1 MANFS
6 KRLSNWTI
14 IGFTVLYIA
23 IMAIVAYCSTMLIDQ
38 EAERS
43 ARASLDAVKA
53 DIEGTLKLMEECT
66 NDVAVAISQGHFD
79 DNTLKKYCTMVVEDN
94 PDIALN
100 NITIVPESGQMKD
113 YYAFYASKSA
123 GEKPELGTLDFINTD
138 YTAKEWFSIPTQ
150 KKQDVWTEPYI
161 CVAVN
166 ELVSSYSAPVLDSNG
181 RLIAISTSDVRLEW
195 IDKVL
200 TKYRPYEHSFT
211 TLVSRKGWHIG
222 QEKLPEGYE
231 PITSDEVGVREVTV
245 NGEKCYEAYSP
256 LYNGW
261 TVCVTSY
268 KSEMFASVKSM
279 INILLIAGLLG
290 LLLIYRINYRII
302 KVAAKPLA
310 DFSEATKEIASGKFN
325 VTLPKIKHHDE
336 IGKLRDSFEY
346 MQGSLKQY
354 IADLKETTES
364 KAAMESELNI
374 AASIQQGMLPKL
386 YPAFPNVNE
395 IDIFGFLKPAKEVG
409 GDLFDYFIH
418 NEKLFFCIG
427 DVSGK
432 GVPASLFMAVLRSL
446 FRNVT
451 LNCDSPSLIAKALNT
466 SLSESN
472 DQNMFCTMFIGVLDI
487 NTGKLHYTNAGHNA
501 PVIRRVQG
509 ETVSVNYINPDINIA
524 IGILDDFEFSE
535 EETTLAPG
543 EGIFLYTDGVTEAE
557 SVTKEL
563 YGEERLLKALT
574 KARQEGR
581 RTAKE
586 FVDFE
591 YNDIHQ
597 FAEIGYQS
605 DDITMVLVE
614 YKGK

>member
-14 IGFTVLYIA
+14 VGFTALYIA
-23 IMAIVAYCSTMLIDQ
+23 IMAIVAYCSTMLIDM

-53 DIEGTLKLMEECT
+53 DIEGTLELMEECT
-66 NDVAVAISQGHFD
+66 NDVAAAIRQGHID
-79 DNTLKKYCTMVVEDN
+79 DKTLKEYCTMVVEDN

-123 GEKPELGTLDFINTD
+123 GKEPELGTLDFIATD
-138 YTAKEWFSIPTQ
+138 YTVKEWFSIPMQ
-150 KKQDVWTEPYI
+150 KKQDVWTEPYT

-166 ELVSSYSAPVLDSNG
+166 EVVSSYSVPVLDSNG
-181 RLIAISTSDVRLEW
+181 KVIAISTSDVRLEW

-200 TKYRPYEHSFT
+200 QKYRPYEHSFT
-211 TLVSRKGWHIG
+211 TLISREGWHIG
-222 QEKLPEGYE
+222 QAKLPEGYE
-231 PITSDEVGVREVTV
+231 PITSDEVGSREITV

-268 KSEMFASVKSM
+268 KSEMFANVKSM
-279 INILLIAGLLG
+279 FNFLLIIGLIG
-290 LLLIYRINYRII
+290 LLLIYLINYRII

-310 DFSEATKEIASGKFN
+310 DFSSAAKEIASGKFN
-325 VTLPKIKHHDE
+325 VKLPTIKHHDE
-336 IGKLRDSFEY
+336 IGELRNSFVY
-346 MQGSLKQY
+346 MQDSLQRY
-354 IADLKETTES
+354 IDDLKETTES

-386 YPAFPNVNE
+386 YPAFPDVCE
-395 IDIFGFLKPAKEVG
+395 IDIYGFLKPAKEVG

-418 NEKLFFCIG
+418 SGKLFFCIG

-451 LNCDSPSLIAKALNT
+451 LNCDSPSTIAKTLNA
-466 SLSESN
+466 SLAEN
-472 DQNMFCTMFIGVLDI
+472 NEQNMFCTMFICVLDI
-487 NTGKLHYTNAGHNA
+487 DTGILRYTNAGHNA
-501 PVIRRVQG
+501 PAIRRVQG
-509 ETVSVNYINPDINIA
+509 ETVNVNYIKPDTNIA

-557 SVTKEL
+557 SETKDL
-563 YGEERLLKALT
+563 YGEERLLKALN
-574 KARQEGR
+574 KARQEGM

-586 FVDFE
+586 FIDFE
-591 YNDIHQ
+591 YNDIQQ
-597 FAEIGYQS
+597 FAETGYQS